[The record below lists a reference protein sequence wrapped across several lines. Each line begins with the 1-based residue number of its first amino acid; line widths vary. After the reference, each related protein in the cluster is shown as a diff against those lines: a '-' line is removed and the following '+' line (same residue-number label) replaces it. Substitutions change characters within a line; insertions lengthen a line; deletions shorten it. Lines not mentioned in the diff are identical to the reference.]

1 MNPHR
6 IFVIASNAFREV
18 IRDRAL
24 YLLGV
29 FAVILLLANRALP
42 DIAVVTSDK
51 MLLDVGLGA
60 MALIGLV
67 VTVFVGTGLINREI
81 EKRTMI
87 VLLSKPVSRPELI
100 VGKHLGLVAVTAVL
114 VTTMTLFY
122 MGLLWVQRIPFP
134 VGAIALSS
142 GFLVLELSL
151 LTAVAILFGVST
163 SSLLAT
169 LLTLAVYLVGHLS
182 QDLVRMVQLTRSEDL
197 QRLSKG
203 LYLVLPD
210 LSRLTLRNEAI
221 YNALPPVGELVAHA
235 SYGLLYTL
243 MVLIAAILIFMGR
256 EF

>member
-1 MNPHR
+1 MNPSR
-6 IFVIASNAFREV
+6 VLVIAHNVFREV

-29 FAVILLLANRALP
+29 FAVLLLLANRTLP
-42 DIAVVTSDK
+42 DIATVTSEK
-51 MLLDVGLGA
+51 MLLDVGLGS

-81 EKRTMI
+81 EKRTVI
-87 VLLSKPVSRPELI
+87 VLLSKPVSRLELI
-100 VGKHLGLVAVTAVL
+100 LGKHLGLVAVMTVL
-114 VTTMTLFY
+114 VTAMTLFY
-122 MGLLWVQRIPFP
+122 MGLLWVEKIPFP
-134 VGAIALSS
+134 AGAIAVSS
-142 GFLVLELSL
+142 LFLVLELSL

-182 QDLVRMVQLTRSEDL
+182 QDLVKMVQLTQSEEL

-221 YNALPPVGELVAHA
+221 YNALPAPGELAIHA
-235 SYGLLYTL
+235 SYGLLYTV
-243 MVLIAAILIFMGR
+243 MVLAAAILIFTSR

>member
-81 EKRTMI
+81 EKRTVI